1 MKTIFFSCLVCF
13 VMAAPAFSELTPEDL
28 DKIRLIIKEEISE
41 SEARMRTEIATV
53 RTEIATVRTEIA
65 TVKEEVAEMRG
76 RLEGIE
82 KQIIFSTNFT
92 YGLIALIVAAIAI
105 PQIIMSWRG
114 RKDSALERKVEE
126 LTREMETLKQQRIL
140 NP

>member
-1 MKTIFFSCLVCF
+1 MKTIFFACLVCF
-13 VMAAPAFSELTPEDL
+13 VMAAPAFSELTPQDL

-41 SEARMRTEIATV
+41 SEARMKAEIAQSEA
-53 RTEIATVRTEIA
+53 RM
-65 TVKEEVAEMRG
+65 KEYIDIKIEGVDK
-76 RLEGIE
+76 RLNLVVG
-82 KQIIFSTNFT
+82 FVS
-92 YGLIALIVAAIAI
+92 GLIILIVATVGI
-105 PQIIMSWRG
+105 PQIIMAWRG